1 MRYPH
6 GALTALSAAA
16 LLAVALPVGAH
27 HSFPSTYFVD
37 KTITIKGKVTEF
49 MFRNPHSVVQVLA
62 PGDDGKM
69 YRWAVEWAAAA
80 ALARDGKASR
90 DILHPGDEVIVTGA
104 PGRNPDDHKIRL
116 YTIQRPSD
124 GWSWEGKFD

>member
-1 MRYPH
+1 MHTWCVDGGFSR
-6 GALTALSAAA
+6 GAPGARHARRRASF
-16 LLAVALPVGAH
+16 LPVHVFRGQQ
-27 HSFPSTYFVD
+27 V
-37 KTITIKGKVTEF
+37 TIKGKVTEF

-116 YTIQRPSD
+116 YTIERPSD
-124 GWSWEGKFD
+124 GWSWKGTYD

>member
-1 MRYPH
+1 MRYLFS
-6 GALTALSAAA
+6 ALTGIAAAA
-16 LLAVALPVGAH
+16 LLAAALPVQAH
-27 HSFPSTYFVD
+27 HSFPSTYFID
-37 KTITIKGKVTEF
+37 KSVTIKGKVTEF

-90 DILHPGDEVIVTGA
+90 DLLHPGDEVIVTGA
-104 PGRNPDDHKIRL
+104 PGRNPEDHKIRL
-116 YTIQRPSD
+116 YTIERPAD
-124 GWSWEGKFD
+124 GWKWAGKYD

>member
-69 YRWAVEWAAAA
+69 YRWAVEWAA
-80 ALARDGKASR
+80 LAHCRHRTSSR
-90 DILHPGDEVIVTGA
+90 RSLA
-104 PGRNPDDHKIRL
+104 
-116 YTIQRPSD
+116 
-124 GWSWEGKFD
+124 